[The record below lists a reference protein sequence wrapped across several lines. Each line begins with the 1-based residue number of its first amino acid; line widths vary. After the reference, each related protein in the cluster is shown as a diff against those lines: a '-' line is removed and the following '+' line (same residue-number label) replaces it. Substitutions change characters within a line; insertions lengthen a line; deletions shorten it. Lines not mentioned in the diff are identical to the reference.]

1 MDRLVDNLEI
11 ELESFN
17 EANELLNFAKKEWF
31 SLREE
36 CDKKGIN
43 NLDEQRIYGDNLI
56 SNSHKKI
63 LTGDVQEG
71 LNFLGDLDLLMEKL
85 RRRI

>member
-1 MDRLVDNLEI
+1 MITNKI
-11 ELESFN
+11 
-17 EANELLNFAKKEWF
+17 LLTTYPHHKSRN
-31 SLREE
+31 
-36 CDKKGIN
+36 I
-43 NLDEQRIYGDNLI
+43 GDNLI